1 MNEITYSFNVL
12 LKNGSLGDQ
21 FASSSKSADQAAANL
36 VRNVQ
41 NIGTGVGGTAL
52 ALGGVA
58 TPGFAIFQNLDPV
71 PPGNYV
77 EIGSFSGGTF
87 YPFLKLK
94 AGEMEMARVGV
105 AAPYARAN
113 TAAVNLFYI
122 IYND

>member
-1 MNEITYSFNVL
+1 MNEITYSFNIL

-21 FASSSKSADQAAANL
+21 FASSSKAADQATANL

-41 NIGTGVGGTAL
+41 NIGTGATGVAL
-52 ALGGVA
+52 GLGGVA
-58 TPGFAIFQNLDPV
+58 TPGFSIFQNLDST
-71 PPGNYV
+71 NYV
-77 EIGSFSGGTF
+77 EIGSFSGGVF

-94 AGEMEMARVGV
+94 AGEMQMARVGV

-113 TAAVNLFYI
+113 TLAVNLFYI